1 MAAPA
6 ASTFHVII
14 FNVIFL
20 ILRGQFG
27 IDCIMYIVS
36 AGWLVL
42 YKLIYTSYDNG
53 ISIGK

>member
-36 AGWLVL
+36 DGWLVL
-42 YKLIYTSYDNG
+42 YKLI
-53 ISIGK
+53 ILAMIMV

>member
-36 AGWLVL
+36 DGWLVL